1 MDSHAL
7 FRERLLWIKSGR
19 LGRFF
24 CGLPDSACAPHR
36 GQIDDAPQE
45 QVGDPLDKIRWGR
58 RAIFGFRDGDVRQK
72 RGS

>member
-24 CGLPDSACAPHR
+24 CGLPDCACAPSR
-36 GQIDDAPQE
+36 ADDDAPQE
-45 QVGDPLDKIRWGR
+45 QVGDPLDKIRSAR